1 MLPADE
7 PVLMIDNKSYRYGD
21 GLFETMK
28 MVNSKIILSDF
39 HFERFFSGLSVL
51 HFNIPVLVTAEKIK
65 EEITRL
71 CIKNGCENLARV
83 RLSAFRGNGGVFE
96 GSDDLQYT
104 IECWPLS
111 SAVNDLNENGLV
123 IGFHPDVRKSC
134 DKFSNIKSANYLPYT
149 MAAKFAK
156 ENKWNDCLV
165 LNTHERIADASIA
178 NVFLIKDDT
187 ILTPSLQ
194 EGCVSGV
201 MRRYLLHI
209 LPEKGYTIAEGIIT
223 LEDIKAADE
232 VFLTN
237 AISGIKWVKQL
248 GDKEYRHTL
257 VSKIYRDGVQTI

>member
-1 MLPADE
+1 MLPVDE
-7 PVLMIDNKSYRYGD
+7 PVLMVDNKSYRYGD

-28 MVNSKIILSDF
+28 IVNSQIRLSDY
-39 HFERFFSGLSVL
+39 HFERFFSALSVL
-51 HFNIPVLVTAEKIK
+51 HFSIPALLTAERIK

-83 RLSAFRGNGGVFE
+83 RLSAFRGNGGIFDGNDE
-96 GSDDLQYT
+96 LQYT
-104 IECWPLS
+104 IECWPLPS
-111 SAVNDLNENGLV
+111 SLNHLNENGLV
-123 IGFHPDVRKSC
+123 IGIHPDVRKSC

-165 LNTHERIADASIA
+165 LNSHERIADASIA
-178 NVFLIKDDT
+178 NVFIIKDDT
-187 ILTPSLQ
+187 VRTPSLQ

-201 MRRYLLHI
+201 MRKYLLNK
-209 LPEKGYTIAEGIIT
+209 LREKGYQIAEGIIT
-223 LEDIKAADE
+223 VEDLEAADE

-248 GDKEYRHTL
+248 GNKEYKNIT
-257 VSKIYRDGVQTI
+257 VSKIYTDCIKTI